1 MGRETRNKV
10 LFSGYARLPEGTCGA
25 EVNKTIGI
33 VVVVDMNDGGRII
46 DAECTLSTGV
56 ARKLI
61 AELLIGRSLAA
72 GPEQLVSQIAAAFQD
87 SSLRAVIAAVRTV
100 YNRYASHIQATESR
114 LAIPVLPER
123 RYEDQDATA
132 AS

>member
-1 MGRETRNKV
+1 MGREPRSKI

-25 EVNKTIGI
+25 EVVKTIGI
-33 VVVVDMNDGGRII
+33 IVVVDMNDSGRIL
-46 DAECTLSTGV
+46 DAECTLPTGV

-61 AELLIGRSLAA
+61 AELLIGQSLAA
-72 GPEQLVSQIAAAFQD
+72 GPEKLVSQIAAVFQD
-87 SSLRAVIAAVRTV
+87 GSLRAVIAAVRTV

-123 RYEDQDATA
+123 RYEGRDATA